1 MNINSIQVSDWII
14 LSFLTI
20 VVKEILKS
28 VGLVVLKFFKS
39 KHNVLDNP
47 GTSSI
52 LGLFCIAYFL
62 KISNYIFSLEKV
74 SIILVF
80 IFILVILFKITH
92 IKNLIRNLF
101 KPFNLLQ
108 LFICFSILF
117 RGSPYSIDSF
127 YYGYQI
133 ILWKLNN
140 PVTFGLGNFF
150 PWLLT
155 SSFIFDLTG
164 LIGNIVSVSKAASVI
179 NILILLITLE
189 IYSSEIQRNRFFTE
203 NKDNYESL
211 YALISIFF
219 IFAYGFSAPGYLLL
233 SPNPYFPNFLVVNL
247 CIFYFLKFLS
257 TKNRHYLAIMII
269 CSILAFASRAHS
281 VVIMTLLSIF
291 AIVFVNS
298 TKLTRLKF
306 GLRSGIPIVIWMLD
320 NFIMSSF
327 PFFPSGVIG
336 IPTSWIMN
344 EASLNNYVFGLRNWT
359 ALQPCTYEVLNNS
372 SYSKIICVFYQTI
385 SFKYLFPLFLIGL
398 IINRDIF
405 SFRNKNRQEHHFSIF
420 FITFS
425 LLLTMLFL
433 IVYSP
438 QLRFI
443 YTYMITIIIL
453 TTTIQLVK
461 FKMSLKILRYLSS
474 HKINLIQLIIVSF
487 VLLQKSLL
495 INQAVIFDLDYKI
508 ESRSYGSNYKYY
520 VSSRCGYDLFPC
532 TGYEQK
538 NLKVDRDFRGNVVFN
553 PMR

>member
-1 MNINSIQVSDWII
+1 MNINSIQVSEWII

-20 VVKEILKS
+20 VIKEILKS
-28 VGLVVLKFFKS
+28 VGFVVLKFFKS
-39 KHNVLDNP
+39 KHNALDNP
-47 GTSSI
+47 GISSS
-52 LGLFCIAYFL
+52 LGLFFIVYLL
-62 KISNYIFSLEKV
+62 KISNYILSLEEV
-74 SIILVF
+74 SIILGF
-80 IFILVILFKITH
+80 ITILLFLFKITY
-92 IKNLIRNLF
+92 IKNLIKNLF

-117 RGSPYSIDSF
+117 KGSSYSVDSF

-140 PVTFGLGNFF
+140 PITLGLGNFF

-155 SSFIFDLTG
+155 SSFIFDLAG

-179 NILILLITLE
+179 NVLILLITLE
-189 IYSSEIQRNRFFTE
+189 VYSSEIQRNRFLTE
-203 NKDNYESL
+203 KKNNYESF

-233 SPNPYFPNFLVVNL
+233 SPNPDFPNFLVVNL

-257 TKNRHYLAIMII
+257 TEDRLYLAITII
-269 CSILAFASRAHS
+269 CSILAFASRSHS
-281 VVIMTLLSIF
+281 VVIMILLSIF
-291 AIVFVNS
+291 SFVFLNS
-298 TKLTRLKF
+298 SKLTRLKF
-306 GLRSGIPIVIWMLD
+306 SLLPSIPIMICMLD
-320 NFIMSSF
+320 NFVMSSY

-385 SFKYLFPLFLIGL
+385 SFKYLFLLFLIGL

-405 SFRNKNRQEHHFSIF
+405 SFRNKNRQEHHVSIF

-425 LLLTMLFL
+425 LLLTILFL

-443 YTYMITIIIL
+443 YTYMIATIIL
-453 TTTIQLVK
+453 TATIQLVK
-461 FKMSLKILRYLSS
+461 FKMSLKILRYLS
-474 HKINLIQLIIVSF
+474 HQKINLIQLIIVSF
-487 VLLQKSLL
+487 VLLQKLL
-495 INQAVIFDLDYKI
+495 FMNQAVIIDSADKI
-508 ESRSYGSNYKYY
+508 ESSSYGSNYKYY
-520 VSSRCGYDLFPC
+520 VSSSCGFNLFPC
-532 TGYEQK
+532 TGLEQK
-538 NLKVDRDFRGNVVFN
+538 NLQVERDFRGNIVFN
-553 PMR
+553 RM